1 VNNDPPMDY
10 RLRVT
15 SWARGISLRVT
26 VAGALEVVA
35 PRRYGARTITR
46 ILTREAAWI
55 RAAQADAAARRQ
67 ALPPPP
73 AWRLP
78 PEISLPA
85 VGAHWTVTM
94 RTAAARAVRVV
105 QVPQGGLVVAGPV
118 PDPVA
123 CRRALRRWL
132 RRQGQIH
139 LPPRLAAVSRECGLS
154 YSRST
159 VRLARSRWGSC
170 SRLGVISLNA
180 RLLLLP
186 PALVDYV
193 LLHELCHTQQPNHSP
208 AFWALVAQHC
218 PAYQAHRREL
228 RAVAKH
234 LPAWV
239 LEPGER
245 RQG

>member
-26 VAGALEVVA
+26 VAGALEVIA

-55 RAAQADAAARRQ
+55 RAARADAAARRQ

-85 VGAHWTVTM
+85 VGTHWTVTM
-94 RTAAARAVRVV
+94 RTAAARAYVWSTPGRTR
-105 QVPQGGLVVAGPV
+105 VAGPV
-118 PDPVA
+118 PIPS
-123 CRRALRRWL
+123 RAPPGAWL

-139 LPPRLAAVSRECGLS
+139 LLPAGGGEPRVGSPT
-154 YSRST
+154 RST
-159 VRLARSRWGSC
+159 VRLARSRWGAVLALALSPERRPS
-170 SRLGVISLNA
+170 SRRPSGTRPAARALPLQNPTTPRVLGVGPSTVP
-180 RLLLLP
+180 RSGS
-186 PALVDYV
+186 
-193 LLHELCHTQQPNHSP
+193 SP
-208 AFWALVAQHC
+208 
-218 PAYQAHRREL
+218 EL
-228 RAVAKH
+228 RVAAGTS
-234 LPAWV
+234 PGP
-239 LEPGER
+239 EPGER
-245 RQG
+245 R